1 MDVSQISGAI
11 VNAVELAEQLHFLQ
25 TLIDSLVS
33 PIFYKDK
40 NGVYQGCNKAFEA
53 YLGKTKAEIVGK
65 TVYEL
70 SPDDLADKYYQMD
83 EDLLRSGGQQ
93 TYESSVVY
101 ADGSRHDVLFT
112 KSVYY
117 AKSGEVAGIVGI
129 LLDISERK
137 QLERAYQETQEQL
150 EELVNQRTQELQQIN
165 TELKEKIIELEQ
177 MAESLATSEEKFSKA
192 FKHSADG
199 IGILGLEDERYVDVN
214 DAFVKL
220 FGYSRGEIVGHR
232 SSEFRLWLDEEARE
246 ATFQEI
252 REKESF
258 SGKEAAWRTKNGE
271 VKVGLCSSDL
281 IEIKGKRCILFV
293 VHDITERKQ
302 AEEALRLAHDD
313 LEHQVQQRTQ
323 ELNDLNRVLQELS
336 SSDALTSLANRRHF
350 DDFLAK
356 EWRQSQRQGTSLAII
371 MLDVDFFKD
380 YNDSQGHLA
389 GDECLKQVA
398 RVFKQSL
405 KRPLDFAARY
415 GGEEF
420 IAVLP
425 ETDAAGA
432 AHLAETIRAE
442 IEALALRHYASP
454 ISKVVT
460 VSLGVAA
467 AIPGPGSDPRDILV
481 DADRALYQAKQDG
494 RNRVR
499 VVADL

>member
-1 MDVSQISGAI
+1 MDVSQLSGAI

-25 TLIDSLVS
+25 TLIDSIVS

-65 TVYEL
+65 TVHEL
-70 SPDDLADKYYQMD
+70 SPNDLADKYYQMD
-83 EDLLRSGGQQ
+83 VDLLGSGGKQA
-93 TYESSVVY
+93 YESSVVY

-117 AKSGEVAGIVGI
+117 SKNGEVAGIVGLI
-129 LLDISERK
+129 LDISERK
-137 QLERAYQETQEQL
+137 ELERAYQETQEKL
-150 EELVNQRTQELQQIN
+150 EELVSQRTRELQQIN
-165 TELKEKIIELEQ
+165 EELKDKIVELEQ
-177 MAESLATSEEKFSKA
+177 MTESLATSEEKFSKA

-220 FGYSRGEIVGHR
+220 FGYRREEIVGHR
-232 SSEFRLWLDEEARE
+232 SAEFGLWLDEEARE

-252 REKESF
+252 REKKSF

-271 VKVGLCSSDL
+271 VRVGLCSSDL
-281 IEIKGKRCILFV
+281 IEIKGRRCILFV

-302 AEEALRLAHDD
+302 VEEALRLAHDE
-313 LEHQVQQRTQ
+313 LEQQVQQRTQ
-323 ELNDLNRVLQELS
+323 ELNDLNKVLQELS

-350 DDFLAK
+350 DEFLAK
-356 EWRQSQRQGTSLAII
+356 EWRQSQRQGTSLAVI
-371 MLDVDFFKD
+371 MVDVDFFKA

-398 RVFKQSL
+398 KVFKQSL

-425 ETDAAGA
+425 DTDAAGA
-432 AHLAETIRAE
+432 ARLAETIREE
-442 IEALALRHYASP
+442 IEALELRHYASP

-467 AIPGPGSDPRDILV
+467 TIPDLESEPRVLLA

>member
-1 MDVSQISGAI
+1 MDVSKVSGTI
-11 VNAVELAEQLHFLQ
+11 VNAVEVAEQLHFLQ
-25 TLIDSLVS
+25 TLIDSIAS

-40 NGVYQGCNKAFEA
+40 HGVYQGCNKAFEA
-53 YLGKTKAEIVGK
+53 YLGKTKMEIVGK
-65 TVYEL
+65 TVYGL
-70 SPDDLADKYYQMD
+70 SPGDLADKYYQMD
-83 EDLLRSGGQQ
+83 MDLLDSGGKQA
-93 TYESSVVY
+93 YESSVLY

-117 AKSGEVAGIVGI
+117 AKDGEVAGIVGVI
-129 LLDISERK
+129 LDISDRK
-137 QLERAYQETQEQL
+137 QLERAYQETQAKL
-150 EELVNQRTQELQQIN
+150 EELVGQRTQELQQIN
-165 TELKEKIIELEQ
+165 EELRRKIVELEQ
-177 MAESLATSEEKFSKA
+177 MTESLATSEEKFSKA
-192 FKHSADG
+192 FKYSADG
-199 IGILGLEDERYVDVN
+199 IGILGLEDEIYIDAN
-214 DAFVKL
+214 EAFVSL
-220 FGYSRGEIVGHR
+220 FGYTREEIIGHR
-232 SSEFRLWLDEEARE
+232 SVEFNLWVDAQARE
-246 ATFQEI
+246 DAFREI
-252 REKESF
+252 RERQSF
-258 SGKEAAWRTKNGE
+258 FAKEASWRTKSGAIRI
-271 VKVGLCSSDL
+271 GLYSADL
-281 IEIKGKRCILFV
+281 IDIKGKRCILFV

-302 AEEALRLAHDD
+302 AEDALRLAHDE
-313 LEHQVQQRTQ
+313 LEQQVQQRTQ
-323 ELNDLNRVLQELS
+323 ELNDLNKVLQEIS

-356 EWRQSQRQGTSLAII
+356 EWKQSQRQKTSLAII
-371 MLDVDFFKD
+371 MVDVDFFKA

-425 ETDAAGA
+425 DTHAAGA
-432 AHLAETIRAE
+432 ARLAESIRAE

-460 VSLGVAA
+460 VSLGVASA
-467 AIPGPGSDPRDILV
+467 LPGPESNPHTLLA
-481 DADRALYQAKQDG
+481 DADQALYQAKQDG

>member
-1 MDVSQISGAI
+1 MDVSQLSGAI

-65 TVYEL
+65 TVHEL

-83 EDLLRSGGQQ
+83 VDLLVSGGKQA
-93 TYESSVVY
+93 YESSVVY

-117 AKSGEVAGIVGI
+117 SKSGEVAGIVGI
-129 LLDISERK
+129 ILDISERK
-137 QLERAYQETQEQL
+137 ELERAYQETQEKL
-150 EELVNQRTQELQQIN
+150 EELVSQRTKELQQIN
-165 TELKEKIIELEQ
+165 EELKDKIIELER
-177 MAESLATSEEKFSKA
+177 MTESLATSEEKFSKA

-199 IGILGLEDERYVDVN
+199 IGILGLDDERYVDVN
-214 DAFVKL
+214 DAFVNL
-220 FGYSRGEIVGHR
+220 FGYEREEIVGHR
-232 SSEFRLWLDEEARE
+232 SVEFGLWLDAQARE
-246 ATFQEI
+246 DAFHEI
-252 REKESF
+252 RKKESF
-258 SGKEAAWRTKNGE
+258 SGKEAAWRTKSGA
-271 VKVGLCSSDL
+271 VRVGLYSADL

-302 AEEALRLAHDD
+302 AEEALRLAHDE
-313 LEHQVQQRTQ
+313 LEQQVQQRTQ
-323 ELNDLNRVLQELS
+323 ELNDLNKVLQEMS

-356 EWRQSQRQGTSLAII
+356 EWRQSQRQKTSLAII
-371 MLDVDFFKD
+371 MLDVDFFKA

-398 RVFKQSL
+398 KVFKQSL

-432 AHLAETIRAE
+432 ARLAEVIRAE
-442 IEALALRHYASP
+442 IEALELRHYASP

-467 AIPGPGSDPRDILV
+467 TIPDSESEPRELLV